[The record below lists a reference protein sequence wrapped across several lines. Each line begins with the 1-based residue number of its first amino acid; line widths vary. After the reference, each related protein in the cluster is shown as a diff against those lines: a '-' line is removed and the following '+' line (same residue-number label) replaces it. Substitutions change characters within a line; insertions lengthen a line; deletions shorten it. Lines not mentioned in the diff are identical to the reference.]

1 MFELDNTNKDNPP
14 TDDRVSLTSL
24 SKREV
29 FLEWLSVGNAKK
41 YSPSVCVDC
50 LDKISEYALRK
61 KISLISIWDITKHN
75 AFQPVYNRLLEAKL
89 LRITKKNTY
98 KIFIVA
104 GQLYLKFLKEKPW
117 TRKATTTEDVAGAGI
132 EKGKDESLKPM
143 NPDDVI
149 AWLVTQPNVNGT
161 LYLENV
167 ARLYISALRSA
178 PPKLALTLENRD
190 VFSCHTVAELD
201 ALCDTFRSASNYK
214 TVNSVTSGSLSA
226 GLAAYRR
233 YLEHLSAHAE
243 NINSGN
249 LVSFHQPNIGSEAT
263 DFFAATVM
271 DDEYLYSLRDEFRNY
286 IRQQH
291 PEWADSTVDMH
302 KSDAYFLK
310 NNDVGICLTE
320 ALANE
325 EALLVARDKIRDY
338 LRDVNKVGNPENSA
352 NGYLR
357 TLRMFKEFL
366 SARAELNMA
375 VTIETQKDTSMGDK
389 INTYPRRV
397 DFRNTSS
404 CAGCDPIICV
414 ICGEN
419 IDVGTWRD
427 ILVTLT
433 EKFIRENYPNVND
446 LYARPLLQGST
457 RPFLLRSKPNGSA
470 RQLSNGYWVFMNYG
484 ISTLVDLIGKICMF
498 CDIDLSNVEIEYV
511 PKKGGFAPKPNG
523 RESFNAVHIPEA
535 VLEVLTED
543 YRGGLVFNAP
553 SIRLLEDKVGLQI
566 NDALQGAMKQ
576 TMFRRN
582 DDVYFP
588 LANIITDDNI
598 ELLFDVV
605 DEWLYAFG
613 CFELVALYD
622 IFRANINENVIRNL
636 TDFEDLFNH
645 LNNQSSLRCVGQL
658 NTKIVRMQK
667 FNVNESLMKVAG
679 LLLHSIHNDF
689 GGIADEIGLKEKFS
703 AFSESLIANIIKE
716 YAEEIVK
723 TEINGIV
730 CYQTLDALGL
740 SDDFSEVLERVMS
753 RFEELGLTPTEEAL
767 HTALSFDMGLNFKE
781 EFNIPDQKTY
791 RRLIAYYYKSAPGRE
806 WRKGEFVEV
815 QS

>member
-1 MFELDNTNKDNPP
+1 MFELDNTNKDNPS

-24 SKREV
+24 SKRDA

-61 KISLISIWDITKHN
+61 KISLVSIWDITKYN

-89 LRITKKNTY
+89 LRVTEKNTY

-117 TRKATTTEDVAGAGI
+117 TRKATTTEDVAGVGV
-132 EKGKDESLKPM
+132 EKEKDESLKPI
-143 NPDDVI
+143 NPDYVI
-149 AWLVTQPNVNGT
+149 AWLVTQPNANGT

-167 ARLYISALRSA
+167 ARTYIRALRSA
-178 PPKLALTLENRD
+178 PPKLALSLENRN

-201 ALCDTFRSASNYK
+201 ALWDAFKSASNYK
-214 TVNSVTSGSLSA
+214 KVNSVTSGSFSA
-226 GLAAYRR
+226 GLAVYRR
-233 YLEHLSAHAE
+233 YLEHLSVFAE
-243 NINSGN
+243 NINRSN
-249 LVSFHQPNIGSEAT
+249 LVSLPQPNISS
-263 DFFAATVM
+263 AATNSFTATVL
-271 DDEYLYSLRDEFRNY
+271 DDEYLYGLRDEFGNY

-291 PEWADSTVDMH
+291 SEWADSTVNMH

-310 NNDVGICLTE
+310 NNDVGISLTE
-320 ALANE
+320 ALGNE

-338 LRDVNKVGNPENSA
+338 LRDVNKVGNPENGA

-357 TLRMFKEFL
+357 TLRMFREFL
-366 SARAELNMA
+366 SAHAELDTE
-375 VTIETQKDTSMGDK
+375 VTPMDDK

-457 RPFLLRSKPNGSA
+457 RPFLLKSKPNGSA
-470 RQLSNGYWVFMNYG
+470 RQLFNGYWVFMNYG
-484 ISTLVDLIGKICMF
+484 IPTLVDLIAKICVF
-498 CDIDLSNVEIEYV
+498 CDIDLSDVEIEYV
-511 PKKGGFAPKPNG
+511 PKKGSFTPKPNG
-523 RESFNAVHIPEA
+523 RVSLNAVHIPEA
-535 VLEVLTED
+535 VLEVLNED

-566 NDALQGAMKQ
+566 NDVLQGAMKQ

-582 DDVYFP
+582 DDVYFL
-588 LANIITDDNI
+588 LANIITEENI

-605 DEWLYAFG
+605 DEWLNAFG
-613 CFELVALYD
+613 CFELVALCD
-622 IFRANINENVIRNL
+622 IFRVNINENVIRNL

-658 NTKIVRMQK
+658 STKIVRTQE

-679 LLLHSIHNDF
+679 LLLNSIHNDF
-689 GGIADEIGLKEKFS
+689 DGVADEIGLKEKFP

-716 YAEEIVK
+716 YTEEIVK

-730 CYQTLDALGL
+730 CYQTLNALGL
-740 SDDFSEVLERVMS
+740 SDDFSEVLERVLS
-753 RFEELGLTPTEEAL
+753 SFEELGLTPTEEAL